1 MFVCAFSIAKLEINA
16 KPLCKKIGLVLFVF
30 YAH

>member
-1 MFVCAFSIAKLEINA
+1 MFVCAFSIKLEINA
-16 KPLCKKIGLVLFVF
+16 KPLCKKIGLMLFVF